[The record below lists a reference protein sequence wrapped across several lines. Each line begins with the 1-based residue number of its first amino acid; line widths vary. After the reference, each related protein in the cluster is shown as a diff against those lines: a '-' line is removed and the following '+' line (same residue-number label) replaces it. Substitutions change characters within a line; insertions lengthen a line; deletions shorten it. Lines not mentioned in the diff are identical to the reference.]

1 MNSKKRMFLCTT
13 KMFICILSII
23 LSTTLIDSKGYTIKT
38 ELINEKTLPIEQVV
52 ANKDEEKVEETNNT
66 EESKEVVENNSNDEV
81 TKVETNYQQP
91 ILNDPISNIR
101 NDYSNTGTYGRL
113 YVSYYN
119 VALYDYNINT
129 TSNQSL
135 QTLVDN
141 QDSAAY
147 YYNGGRKVIADHNYQ
162 GFKVLITL
170 NPGDKAYIKLSNGN
184 ILTYRLIY
192 KSRGYNTGPDL
203 IDVNNSSFYDMS
215 SDLIMYTCYEDGIM
229 GTLWVLE

>member
-1 MNSKKRMFLCTT
+1 
-13 KMFICILSII
+13 
-23 LSTTLIDSKGYTIKT
+23 
-38 ELINEKTLPIEQVV
+38 V
-52 ANKDEEKVEETNNT
+52 
-66 EESKEVVENNSNDEV
+66 
-81 TKVETNYQQP
+81 VETNYQQP
-91 ILNDPISNIR
+91 VVNDPITNIR

-119 VALYDYNINT
+119 VALYDYNVNT
-129 TSNQSL
+129 TSSQSL

-147 YYNGGRKVIADHNYQ
+147 YYNVGRKVIADHNYQ

-170 NPGDKAYIKLSNGN
+170 NPGDKAYIKLSDGN

-192 KSRGYNTGPDL
+192 KSKGYNTGPDL
-203 IDVNNSSFYDMS
+203 IDINNNSFYNMS

>member
-1 MNSKKRMFLCTT
+1 MNNKKRLFLCAS
-13 KMFICILSII
+13 KMVICIITII
-23 LSTTLIDSKGYTIKT
+23 ISSTLIESKGYTIKT
-38 ELINEKTLPIEQVV
+38 ELINEKTLPTEQLII
-52 ANKDEEKVEETNNT
+52 KEEKVEEQPVEIVKETT
-66 EESKEVVENNSNDEV
+66 QKEVVV
-81 TKVETNYQQP
+81 VETNYQQP
-91 ILNDPISNIR
+91 VVNDPFTNIR

-119 VALYDYNINT
+119 VALYDYNVNT
-129 TSNQSL
+129 TSSQSL

-170 NPGDKAYIKLSNGN
+170 NPGDKAYIKLSDGN

-192 KSRGYNTGPDL
+192 KSKGYNTGPDL
-203 IDVNNSSFYDMS
+203 IDINNNSFYNMS

>member
-1 MNSKKRMFLCTT
+1 MKKNNRKLFLCAT
-13 KMFICILSII
+13 KMFICILTIVI
-23 LSTTLIDSKGYTIKT
+23 STTLIDSKGYTIKT
-38 ELINEKTLPIEQVV
+38 ELINDKTLPIEQVV

-66 EESKEVVENNSNDEV
+66 EEAKEVVENN
-81 TKVETNYQQP
+81 TIVETNYQQP

-135 QTLVDN
+135 QTIVDN

-170 NPGDKAYIKLSNGN
+170 NPGDKAYIKLSDGN

-203 IDVNNSSFYDMS
+203 IDINNNSFYDMS

>member
-1 MNSKKRMFLCTT
+1 MNNKKKLFLCAS
-13 KMFICILSII
+13 KMVICIITII
-23 LSTTLIDSKGYTIKT
+23 ISSTLIESKGYTIKT
-38 ELINEKTLPIEQVV
+38 ELINEKTLPTEQLII
-52 ANKDEEKVEETNNT
+52 KEEKVEEQPVEIVKETT
-66 EESKEVVENNSNDEV
+66 QKEVVV
-81 TKVETNYQQP
+81 VETNYQQP
-91 ILNDPISNIR
+91 VVNDPITNIR

-119 VALYDYNINT
+119 VALYDYNVNT
-129 TSNQSL
+129 TSSQSL

-147 YYNGGRKVIADHNYQ
+147 YYNVGRKVIADHNYQ

-170 NPGDKAYIKLSNGN
+170 NPGDKAYIKLSDGN

-192 KSRGYNTGPDL
+192 KSKGYNTGPDL
-203 IDVNNSSFYDMS
+203 IDINNNSFYNMS

>member
-1 MNSKKRMFLCTT
+1 MNNKKRLFLCVS
-13 KMFICILSII
+13 KMVICIITII
-23 LSTTLIDSKGYTIKT
+23 ISSTLIESKGYTIKT
-38 ELINEKTLPIEQVV
+38 ELINEKTLPTEQLII
-52 ANKDEEKVEETNNT
+52 KEEKVEEQPVEIVKETT
-66 EESKEVVENNSNDEV
+66 QKEVVV
-81 TKVETNYQQP
+81 VETNYQQP
-91 ILNDPISNIR
+91 VVNDPITNIR

-119 VALYDYNINT
+119 VALYDYNVNT
-129 TSNQSL
+129 TSSQSL

-170 NPGDKAYIKLSNGN
+170 NPGDKAYIKLSDGN

-192 KSRGYNTGPDL
+192 KSKGYNTGPDL
-203 IDVNNSSFYDMS
+203 IDINNNSFYNMS